1 VPRQPSPIASVPARL
16 GDWLDRYYLLAM
28 APVGL
33 LVLGLNYHGLGMQGV
48 VPNYEDFKRII
59 LAGFDPA
66 AGIHGVPTF
75 PMWGYGWL
83 LLLTEHKLALL
94 LLQHALALAAAG
106 IFLGSAERG
115 GWLDRSALRL
125 VKGLLIVSLPW
136 YAFHSLR
143 WPYSIAISLFLVSC
157 ALLADVLA
165 GRRGSLPRLLFSAL
179 CFGGVLNF
187 RSEYIYLPLLLLLA
201 AAAVRGWGAVWGPA
215 LLWLA
220 VAYLLLVPWALYAKR
235 ATGHYLLT
243 STNGGHVLFTG
254 LGNLPDNKWGIT
266 PSDGDPVM
274 RRLVEARFGRYY
286 PSLRYDSDRLL
297 TREFLRRVREDPG
310 EYLRKVVHVL
320 PEMLLGGVYHGEFF
334 ERPACQPG
342 CVVRPLRL
350 RQRLLTEPLAVL
362 AGLRQEDART
372 LLLYASGMLG
382 RLVVLGSFLWLPAGL
397 ALAWRQRNG
406 LLLLTGAGILYQA
419 AVGLLA
425 HYLPTYTANMYFFH
439 LVNLCGGLAWLY
451 ERLPWRAD
459 VPAGS
464 RP

>member
-1 VPRQPSPIASVPARL
+1 VPRQGSPAAVAARL

-28 APVGL
+28 APVAL
-33 LVLGLNYHGLGMQGV
+33 LVLALNYHGLGMQGV

-83 LLLTEHKLALL
+83 LLLTEQKLLLL
-94 LLQHALALAAAG
+94 LLQHLLALAAVW
-106 IFLGSAERG
+106 IFLRSAERG
-115 GWLDRSALRL
+115 GWLERPALRL
-125 VKGLLIVSLPW
+125 VKGGLIVSLPW

-143 WPYSIAISLFLVSC
+143 WPYSVAISLFLVSC
-157 ALLADVLA
+157 GLLADALA
-165 GRRGSLPRLLFSAL
+165 GRQGSLPRLLLSGL
-179 CFGGVLNF
+179 CFGGVLNL
-187 RSEYIYLPLLLLLA
+187 RSDYIYLPLLFLLA
-201 AAAVRGWGAVWGPA
+201 AAAVRGWGAVWKPA

-220 VAYLLLVPWALYAKR
+220 AAYLPLLPWALYAQR

-266 PSDGDPVM
+266 ASDGDPLM
-274 RRLVEARFGRYY
+274 RRLVEARFGRAY

-297 TREFLRRVREDPG
+297 RREFLGRVREDPG
-310 EYLRKVVHVL
+310 EYLRKVAYVL
-320 PEMLLGGVYHGEFF
+320 PQMLLGGVYHGEFY

-350 RQRLLTEPLAVL
+350 RERLPRDPIGVLT
-362 AGLRQEDART
+362 GLRSEDGRT
-372 LLLYASGMLG
+372 LLLYASGLVG

-397 ALAWRQRNG
+397 ALAWRRRNG
-406 LLLLTGAGILYQA
+406 LLLLTAAGILYQA
-419 AVGLLA
+419 AIGLFA

-439 LVNLCGGLAWLY
+439 LVNLCGGLAWLSG
-451 ERLPWRAD
+451 RLPRG
-459 VPAGS
+459 AGG
-464 RP
+464 RRGA